1 MPRAKPERSASV
13 AVPFPASGPSSSPR
27 KRSSKAKTTAA
38 DTPPV
43 GLEILRATKEA
54 GKTHKHTKSTRDGY
68 ASYLVRM
75 RNWAASYSLSNGQ
88 TGDIT
93 FSGPP
98 KQCSGEA
105 LALFI
110 TFKCLHEKRGV
121 STAEGAHAAAK
132 KYWEEYEGDL
142 YRGEW
147 RFDEHRSRWVGNPA
161 TCAEVRDI
169 LKAIKNK
176 ANADGG
182 ERTHSVAM
190 RYDYLKAI
198 IEWSETECPPAEAM
212 VTPRDVVHRAKVTMH
227 LFFRAFA
234 STGWTIW
241 TRNFETAGLKR
252 KHYRPGHTSPAPLCQ
267 PFFKIEVTDRKG
279 WQRKL
284 DKNGE
289 LETELEGNTFHI
301 YNQPHLSAANMFHH
315 LPLWLNYLE
324 RFHYF
329 RPLCD
334 EEYLFPVIGPNGIIQ
349 PHLPVSHDTVQRL
362 LDQFT
367 SAAGIAQKVNGNFTT
382 HTFRRGGAQFRF
394 MLAPAEE
401 RWTLARVRWWGG
413 WAKGEHRDT
422 LIRYLLDEL
431 YMYEESH
438 IDALQ
443 PTATVTDRRNDTEK
457 AVKVEAA
464 DVEDLFRNSLLSI
477 QQDITSMVATA
488 LAWAVPP
495 QAMQAMSQDSDLI
508 GHVHPS
514 LSYPGDRAP
523 PQAQAP
529 APWPI
534 TTQVSHASSPDPA
547 AASVSRLTVPP
558 LPIQNIALA
567 QGPYWQTPNLAS
579 LRDSPLHPPHHL
591 LPSNSEPSIPTGIR
605 QTRLSPA
612 SYPLAP
618 SSESSGSSVTP
629 LLHTRSHS
637 LPVLGDGVGIQPLAP
652 SLPPPD
658 ARVLNIPILRD
669 GKRDKA
675 NAWRDVIELWDVGIP
690 SIKVMPLREW
700 PREWLTGENKTR
712 YAAKYQQRKVIAEEF
727 IQRFARNDHAFLHAY
742 PEAEKGVTVLLKTI
756 NEARRMR
763 GDRVERKS
771 KNGDPDE
778 RRRRAATVD

>member
-1 MPRAKPERSASV
+1 MPRAKSERSASI
-13 AVPFPASGPSSSPR
+13 AVPFPATAVSGPSSPR
-27 KRSSKAKTTAA
+27 KRSSKATTTAA
-38 DTPPV
+38 DTPLV

-54 GKTHKHTKSTRDGY
+54 GKSHKHTKSTRDGY
-68 ASYLVRM
+68 AGYLVRM
-75 RNWAASYSLSNGQ
+75 QNWAANAAMGA
-88 TGDIT
+88 DPEFPEA

-98 KQCSGEA
+98 KRCSGEA
-105 LALFI
+105 LALYI

-212 VTPRDVVHRAKVTMH
+212 VTPRDVAHRTKVTTH

-252 KHYRPGHTSPAPLCQ
+252 KHYRLGHISPAPLSQ

-315 LPLWLNYLE
+315 LPVWLNYLE
-324 RFHYF
+324 RFHYL

-349 PHLPVSHDTVQRL
+349 PHLPVSHDTVQKL
-362 LDQFT
+362 LDHFT

-443 PTATVTDRRNDTEK
+443 PTATITDQRNDTGK
-457 AVKVEAA
+457 AVKAEAAA

-488 LAWAVPP
+488 LSAWAVPP
-495 QAMQAMSQDSDLI
+495 QVMSQDPI

-514 LSYPGDRAP
+514 LSYP
-523 PQAQAP
+523 
-529 APWPI
+529 
-534 TTQVSHASSPDPA
+534 
-547 AASVSRLTVPP
+547 AASVLPLTFPP
-558 LPIQNIALA
+558 SPIHNIASA
-567 QGPYWQTPNLAS
+567 RGHYWQTPDLTS
-579 LRDSPLHPPHHL
+579 LRGSGPHPSHRLP
-591 LPSNSEPSIPTGIR
+591 PSNSEPVIPV
-605 QTRLSPA
+605 QQSLS
-612 SYPLAP
+612 LAP
-618 SSESSGSSVTP
+618 SPLVPSWASSSTGSP
-629 LLHTRSHS
+629 FQLHRSHS
-637 LPVLGDGVGIQPLAP
+637 LPVLSGIQPLT

-690 SIKVMPLREW
+690 SINVMPLREW

-712 YAAKYQQRKVIAEEF
+712 YAAKYQQRKVVAEEF
-727 IQRFARNDHAFLHAY
+727 IQRFARDEHAFLHAY
-742 PEAEKGVTVLLKTI
+742 PEAGKGSTALLKAI
-756 NEARRMR
+756 NEARRTR
-763 GDRVERKS
+763 GDRIERRS

-778 RRRRAATVD
+778 RRRHSVTAE

>member
-1 MPRAKPERSASV
+1 MPRAKSERSAST
-13 AVPFPASGPSSSPR
+13 AVPFPATATVSGPSSPR

-68 ASYLVRM
+68 AGYLVRM
-75 RNWAASYSLSNGQ
+75 QNWAASYSLSNGQ
-88 TGDIT
+88 TGDISGT
-93 FSGPP
+93 SALPIAKDVADAAMGADPEFPEAFSGPP
-98 KQCSGEA
+98 KRCSGEA
-105 LALFI
+105 LALYI

-176 ANADGG
+176 ANTDGG

-212 VTPRDVVHRAKVTMH
+212 VTPRDVAHRTKVTTH

-241 TRNFETAGLKR
+241 TRYDDCLSATSKHNLADKSLCVSNFETAGLKR
-252 KHYRPGHTSPAPLCQ
+252 KHYRPGHISPAPLSQ

-289 LETELEGNTFHI
+289 LETELE
-301 YNQPHLSAANMFHH
+301 AANMFHH
-315 LPLWLNYLE
+315 LPVWLNYLE
-324 RFHYF
+324 RFHYL

-334 EEYLFPVIGPNGIIQ
+334 EEYLFPVIGSNGIIQ
-349 PHLPVSHDTVQRL
+349 PHLPVSHDTVQKL
-362 LDQFT
+362 LDYFT

-443 PTATVTDRRNDTEK
+443 PTAKVTDRRNDTDK
-457 AVKVEAA
+457 AVKAEAA
-464 DVEDLFRNSLLSI
+464 DVEDVFRNSLLSI
-477 QQDITSMVATA
+477 QQDITTMVATA

-495 QAMQAMSQDSDLI
+495 QATSQNQI

-514 LSYPGDRAP
+514 LSYPAG
-523 PQAQAP
+523 
-529 APWPI
+529 
-534 TTQVSHASSPDPA
+534 
-547 AASVSRLTVPP
+547 L
-558 LPIQNIALA
+558 
-567 QGPYWQTPNLAS
+567 
-579 LRDSPLHPPHHL
+579 
-591 LPSNSEPSIPTGIR
+591 
-605 QTRLSPA
+605 
-612 SYPLAP
+612 
-618 SSESSGSSVTP
+618 
-629 LLHTRSHS
+629 
-637 LPVLGDGVGIQPLAP
+637 QPLA

-690 SIKVMPLREW
+690 SINVMPLREW

-712 YAAKYQQRKVIAEEF
+712 YAAKYQQRKIVAEEF
-727 IQRFARNDHAFLHAY
+727 IQRFARDEHAFLNAY
-742 PEAEKGVTVLLKTI
+742 PEAGKGVTVLLRVI

-763 GDRVERKS
+763 GDLVERRS

-778 RRRRAATVD
+778 RRRRSVTVE